1 MLKST
6 VNLAVDFS
14 SFTTI
19 YFHLMKH
26 FVSLLL
32 IAFSLSAHGQK
43 GTIRGTVIAD
53 KTGETLI
60 GVNILVKEKGTGT
73 ITDLDGNFSLQ
84 LEPGTYALQF
94 SYITYQTTTVEG
106 IEVKPDDVT
115 VLDNI
120 RLAESSME
128 LQQVVITAEQ
138 VRNNEVALMSIKK
151 KSAAIM
157 DGISASKM
165 ALTGDATAVDA
176 AKRVTGVS
184 IEGGKYIYVRGLGDR
199 YSKTTLNGIDIPG
212 LDPDRNSLQLDIFPT
227 NLIDN
232 MVVSKNFTAELPAD
246 FTGGLMNVETKAFP
260 DRKILNV
267 SASIGFNPSMHF
279 NNDYLTYDG
288 GNTDFL
294 GFDDGSREL
303 PDRARGNNVPT
314 PISGASN
321 DEVNDF
327 VRSFNPQL
335 GAKRQMSFMDYN
347 LGFTV
352 GDQIEL
358 KNRKDTT
365 YTPTNSDPKLGYIF
379 SLSYRSERRYFD
391 DVTYGEY
398 QRFIDPELYDLRYA
412 NIQTGELGEQSVL
425 IGALGGLAYKTDK
438 NKYRLTLMRL
448 QNGESRAGKFMIDNS
463 GSAVGQSGYIAESD
477 NLEYNQRS
485 LTNGLLNGTHI
496 LSDPTWE
503 IDWKLSGTYS
513 TSDDPDIRKTA
524 FTYSPVD
531 TSFIAGAGGNPSR
544 IWRSLNEVSAVAKVD
559 VTKSYK
565 FRGEDAKLK
574 FGASQLYKNRDYQIL
589 FFDIQFF
596 GNQDWP
602 NPDPST
608 VLDPE
613 NIFPNSPNSIY
624 YQSGNN
630 NPNPN
635 EYQSNVLNTGLY
647 ASNEMYLTQR
657 LKTILGLRVENYVQR
672 HTGRDQAYASGDIVN
687 GNNLDNDKVLD
698 SFDFFP
704 SVNFIY
710 ALNEEQNLRF
720 SYSRTVA
727 RPSFKELSFAQILD
741 PITNRIFNGSLFP
754 YPNWNG
760 ELVETY
766 INNIDL
772 RWELFKER
780 GQLFSVS
787 GFYKAFEN
795 PIELVRIPAAQTSTE
810 FQPRNVGDGTVY
822 GIELEI
828 RKSLDFINPSL
839 RNWNVNGNVTFVYSE
854 IDMTITEFNARKTYE
869 KSGQTIENTR
879 QMAGQAPYVIN
890 AGIGYANPDVG
901 IQAGVFYNVK
911 GPSLLVVG
919 SGLYP
924 DVFSEPFHS
933 LNASFSKQLGEE
945 GNTSLTFRVSN
956 ILNDRRESFFQ
967 SYEATE
973 QPFTSLNPGVEFSF
987 GVSHSF

>member
-1 MLKST
+1 M
-6 VNLAVDFS
+6 DFS
-14 SFTTI
+14 SFATL
-19 YFHLMKH
+19 YFDLMKY
-26 FVSLLL
+26 FVSLFL
-32 IAFSLSAHGQK
+32 IALSISLIAQK

-73 ITDLDGNFSLQ
+73 ITDLDGNFSISLD
-84 LEPGTYALQF
+84 PGVYSLQF
-94 SYITYQTTTVEG
+94 SYITYQTITVEG

-120 RLAESSME
+120 RMAESSME

-138 VRNNEVALMSIKK
+138 VRNNEIALMSIKK

-165 ALTGDATAVDA
+165 RLTGDATAVDA

-232 MVVSKNFTAELPAD
+232 MVVSKNFTADLPAD

-260 DRKILNV
+260 DKKILNV
-267 SASIGFNPSMHF
+267 SASVGFNPSMHF
-279 NNDYLTYDG
+279 NSDYLTYDG
-288 GNTDFL
+288 GSTDFL
-294 GFDDGSREL
+294 GFDDGTREL
-303 PDRARGNNVPT
+303 PRRARSSNIPT
-314 PISGASN
+314 PISGAS
-321 DEVNDF
+321 DEEVNSF
-327 VRSFNPQL
+327 VRSFDPQL
-335 GAKRQMSFMDYN
+335 GAQRQTSFMDYN

-358 KNRKDTT
+358 KNRKDTA
-365 YTPTNSDPKLGYIF
+365 YVPMNGDPKLGYIF
-379 SLSYRSERRYFD
+379 SLSYRSEYRYYD
-391 DVTYGEY
+391 DVIFGEY
-398 QRFIDPELYDLRYA
+398 QRFIEPNIYDLRFA
-412 NIQTGELGEQSVL
+412 NLQTGEMGEQSTL
-425 IGALGGLAYKTDK
+425 IGALGGLAYKTDR
-438 NKYRLTLMRL
+438 NKYRLTFMRL
-448 QNGESRAGKFMIDNS
+448 QNGESRAGKFFIDNS
-463 GSAVGQSGYIAESD
+463 GSAVGQSGYQATSD
-477 NLEYNQRS
+477 NLEYNERS

-496 LSDPTWE
+496 LKDSSWE

-524 FTYSPVD
+524 FTLSPVD

-544 IWRSLNEVSAVAKVD
+544 IWRSLSEVSGVAKVD
-559 VTKSYK
+559 IVKSYK
-565 FRGEDAKLK
+565 FKGEDAKLK
-574 FGASQLYKNRDYQIL
+574 FGASQLYKNRDYEIL
-589 FFDIQFF
+589 FYDIQFF
-596 GNQDWP
+596 GSQDWP
-602 NPDPST
+602 NPDPNV

-630 NPNPN
+630 TPNPN
-635 EYQSNVLNTGLY
+635 EYQSNVLNTGIY
-647 ASNEMYLTQR
+647 ISNEMYILPR
-657 LKTILGLRVENYVQR
+657 LKTILGLRAENYVQR
-672 HTGRDQAYASGDIVN
+672 HTGRDQPYSAGDFEN
-687 GNNLDNDKVLD
+687 GNNLDNEKVLD

-710 ALNEEQNLRF
+710 ALTEEQNLRF
-720 SYSRTVA
+720 SYTRTIA
-727 RPSFKELSFAQILD
+727 RPSFKELSFAQIID

-754 YPNWNG
+754 YPTWDGN
-760 ELVETY
+760 LTETY

-772 RWELFKER
+772 RWELFQER

-787 GFYKAFEN
+787 AFYKGFQD
-795 PIELVRIPAAQTSTE
+795 PIELVRIPAAQTTTE

-822 GIELEI
+822 GVELEV
-828 RKSLDFINPSL
+828 RKSLDFLSPGL
-839 RNWNVNGNVTFVYSE
+839 ENWNINGNVTFVYSQ
-854 IDMTITEFNARKTYE
+854 IDMTNIEFNARKTYE
-869 KSGQTIENTR
+869 KEGQTVDNTR

-890 AGIGYANPDVG
+890 AGIGYANPDKG
-901 IQAGVFYNVK
+901 IQAGAFYNVK
-911 GPSLLVVG
+911 GPSLEIVG
-919 SGLYP
+919 TGLYP
-924 DVFSEPFHS
+924 DVFTEPFHS